1 MFFIKTAKIK
11 GVFDPGEASPQRVA
25 ARPSLSADFYTQ
37 GIIRRGTGRTGRGG
51 SLETAKQRHEKTK
64 YANAA

>member
-25 ARPSLSADFYTQ
+25 ARPSLSAEIYTQ
-37 GIIRRGTGRTGRGG
+37 GLCAGAQGAQGGGG